1 MKRYIE
7 EVKNASNEDTYMSRL
22 GSAMDIIGITFGK
35 VWNSGNDVLQYVS
48 VCCMGSWHPFIDTA
62 TGKLLEIWR

>member
-1 MKRYIE
+1 MFE
-7 EVKNASNEDTYMSRL
+7 FSNFSSSVKCL
-22 GSAMDIIGITFGK
+22 IKSATRSA
-35 VWNSGNDVLQYVS
+35 NGNDVLQYVS